1 MPLSIPITGVGA
13 DYRVPGP
20 FVELL
25 FGQGPASASVGAREV
40 VLVMPKISSGT
51 WTAATLYPITN
62 EADAETGAGA
72 GSPLHR
78 AARKFLQINKDAK
91 LWGLPVSETSSA
103 GGGTAATWTCLFAT
117 TPTARGTA
125 TVTICGE
132 ECSYGYSTSD
142 TVTTIAAGIKASIN
156 AKPWLPVTADN
167 SAGTLTVTAKLLGAS
182 QGTASI
188 GVISARA
195 TVTTGTALTATA
207 SAAFLGFSTGVAGVD
222 GTTTEAANTA
232 TALAALDSVRKY
244 YIVSSA
250 YDATTLGHLK
260 THIVN
265 KSEPRRGLRSVGIAS
280 YTGTEANGS
289 TIATGRNY
297 ERLQIVWFENP
308 DNDCAEI
315 AATVAA
321 IRQKI
326 EGVDASGPIEGSQV
340 PGTRLG
346 DHLNNAYTT
355 SDWPTDT
362 ELNDALNDGLAPIK
376 STDSGPVLVM
386 SVSTRS
392 RNAAGTQDDFRAAD
406 THRVS
411 AGDLFADEVV
421 ADWNL
426 NYAGMKFENDEFL
439 ADGLPNPNKTLR
451 PNVLRPSI
459 YKAHF
464 YQLLQDFFDRAHL
477 QEITATKASVRV
489 VKTGQRMEVGSNL
502 HVIDHSKQS
511 SFRLAEVS
519 TG

>member
-1 MPLSIPITGVGA
+1 MPLEIAITGVGP
-13 DYRVPGP
+13 DWRVPGP
-20 FVELL
+20 YGEIL
-25 FGQGPASASVGAREV
+25 FAQGPATAATDAREV
-40 VLVMPKISSGT
+40 VLVMPKLTGGT

-91 LWGLPVSETSSA
+91 LWALPVAETSAA
-103 GGGTAATWTCLFAT
+103 GGGTAPTWTCLFAT

-125 TVTICGE
+125 TVWICGE
-132 ECSYGYSTSD
+132 ACTYPYSTSD
-142 TVTTIAAGIKASIN
+142 TVTTIGAGIKAAIN
-156 AKPWLPVTADN
+156 GKPWLPVTADN
-167 SAGTLTVTAKLLGAS
+167 VAGTVTVTAKLLGAS

-195 TVTTGTALTATA
+195 NVTTGTALTATP

-222 GTTTEAANTA
+222 GTTTEAANLA

-244 YIVSSA
+244 YVVVSA
-250 YDATTLGHLK
+250 YDATSVGHLK

-297 ERLQIVWFENP
+297 ERLQIAWLENP

-321 IRQKI
+321 IRHKA
-326 EGVDASGPIEGSQV
+326 ESRDATGCIDATS
-340 PGTRLG
+340 LA
-346 DHLNNAYTT
+346 DFLNNAYTP

-362 ELNDALNDGLAPIK
+362 ELNDAINDGLAPIK
-376 STDSGPVLVM
+376 STDSGPVFVM
-386 SVSTRS
+386 SVNTRS
-392 RNAAGTQDDFRAAD
+392 RNAAGTQDDIRAAD

-411 AGDLFADEVV
+411 GADLFMDEVL

-426 NYAGMKFENDEFL
+426 NYQSLKFEADEVL
-439 ADGLPNPNKTLR
+439 PDGKLNPNQALR
-451 PNVLRPSI
+451 PGVMRPST
-459 YKAHF
+459 YKPHF
-464 YQLLQDFFDRAHL
+464 LQLLQDFHDRGHL
-477 QEITATKASVRV
+477 QSITATKESARTR
-489 VKTGQRMEVGSNL
+489 KFNQRLEVGSNL
-502 HVIDHSKQS
+502 HIIDHAKVAT
-511 SFRLAEVS
+511 FRLAEVS